1 MKWYVNTLYGKLHV
15 KTTPTRELV
24 AEGTINAEQAML
36 QNENTKLMVL
46 YHAAQ
51 AQELTRAQQAK
62 ELSIANRGSLRT
74 LPPIGLNP

>member
-1 MKWYVNTLYGKLHV
+1 L
-15 KTTPTRELV
+15 ELQ
-24 AEGTINAEQAML
+24 ARITAEQAML

-51 AQELTRAQQAK
+51 AQELTRAQQAR